1 MLKTYTQR
9 IDKPLKREIELD
21 FLRGVAILMVL
32 DFHAKANWLFMPFH
46 IFGIENFG
54 WAGVNLFFI
63 LSGFLVGGLLIR
75 EWQIDDKIEAGRFL
89 IRRAFKIWPQYYVY
103 LGIMILVG
111 HRSIKQLWGNILNIQ
126 NYVSGSIA
134 HTWSLAV
141 EEQAY
146 LLLSIILI
154 IAVRN
159 KMKIKRVFYI
169 FLTLSLIVF
178 MSRLILSGLG
188 FDVYY
193 ATHTRMDGILNGV
206 LLAILFHHKN
216 DAFISLQ
223 KKTWVWITCLGIAIT
238 FFWIH
243 PKGWWSNP
251 VRIDMG
257 NLLSLA
263 LLMLVYHPK
272 KSTRSFIYRFVA
284 WIGIYS
290 YGIYL
295 WHVASGDLLSRLVH
309 CLNLHFSWL
318 FAPIQYPGLKF
329 LQLLMAVGIGVFF
342 TRLVEIP
349 CIQVREKLFP
359 RRIDSAVAIDLPKKR
374 AVDSLGD

>member
-1 MLKTYTQR
+1 MLKIYSHQLN
-9 IDKPLKREIELD
+9 KPLKREVELD
-21 FLRGVAILMVL
+21 FLRGLAILMVL
-32 DFHAKANWLFMPFH
+32 DFHAKANWLFVPFH
-46 IFGIENFG
+46 ILGIKNFG
-54 WAGVNLFFI
+54 WAGVNLFFV

-75 EWQIDDKIEAGRFL
+75 EWQIDQKIEAGRFL
-89 IRRAFKIWPQYYVY
+89 IRRALKIWPQYYVY
-103 LGIMILVG
+103 LGIMILIG

-154 IAVRN
+154 IAVRK
-159 KMKIKRVFYI
+159 KMKMKRVFHI

-178 MSRLILSGLG
+178 TIRLILSGLG

-193 ATHTRMDGILNGV
+193 TTHTRMDGIMDGV

-216 DAFISLQ
+216 DMFVSLQ
-223 KKTWVWITCLGIAIT
+223 KKTWVWVTFLGIAFA
-238 FFWIH
+238 FFWID

-251 VRIDMG
+251 LRIDMG
-257 NLLSLA
+257 NLFSLA
-263 LLMLVYHPK
+263 LLMLVYRPK
-272 KSTRSFIYRFVA
+272 KTTRSFFYRCVA

-295 WHVASGDLLSRLVH
+295 WHVASGDLLSRMVH
-309 CLNLHFSWL
+309 WLNLNCSWRDT
-318 FAPIQYPGLKF
+318 PIQYPGSNL
-329 LQLLMAVGIGVFF
+329 LQLLISVGLGVFF

-359 RRIDSAVAIDLPKKR
+359 RRIDSAVAIDVPKKR
-374 AVDSLGD
+374 TIDSLAD